1 MANCCHVAK
10 MADKIRKAIEL
21 VTTWL
26 PGKDSN
32 LRSRIQSPLPYRL
45 ATGQDLIN
53 TSARRVTCRH
63 LPALGLAMKIGW
75 LAALVLTTAG
85 CAAGCG
91 AYQFPG
97 SEPSPTPSTATVSG
111 RVVAV
116 PCAPVEQ
123 PGNTCAGRAVPNLEI
138 DYVSGT
144 VVEGRAVTGAG
155 GTYAVTLRPG
165 AYTVRMKT
173 YMRVISGPLKLTVAA
188 GSTTV
193 ANYVLDS
200 GIRVPV
206 PQQ

>member
-1 MANCCHVAK
+1 V
-10 MADKIRKAIEL
+10 EL
-21 VTTWL
+21 ESSLLRLWL

-32 LRSRIQSPLPYRL
+32 LRSRIQSPLPYHL
-45 ATGQDLIN
+45 ATGQDLNN
-53 TSARRVTCRH
+53 TSAGRVTRRRV
-63 LPALGLAMKIGW
+63 PALGLAMKIGW
-75 LAALVLTTAG
+75 LAALLLAT
-85 CAAGCG
+85 AGCG
-91 AYQFPG
+91 AYQFP
-97 SEPSPTPSTATVSG
+97 SSAPSPTPSTGTVSG
-111 RVVAV
+111 RVIAV

-138 DYVSGT
+138 DYVVGT
-144 VVEGRAVTGAG
+144 VVEARAVTGAD
-155 GTYAVTLRPG
+155 GTYAVALRPG

-173 YMRVISGPLKLTVAA
+173 YMRVISGPLKLTLAA